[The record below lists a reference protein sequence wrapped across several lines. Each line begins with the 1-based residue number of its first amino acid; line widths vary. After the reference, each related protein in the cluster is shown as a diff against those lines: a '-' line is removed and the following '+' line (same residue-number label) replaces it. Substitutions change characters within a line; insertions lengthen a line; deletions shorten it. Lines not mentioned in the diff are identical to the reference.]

1 MGDLLTVSF
10 LAPCLI
16 AGWLWA
22 LGAMS
27 AFLAQVRH
35 CYQMVALGP
44 EASVVTNLCAVRL
57 SQIFVPTGRSKEDQ
71 TKSRFSLQPGDR
83 TNGRLHTCAKQSG
96 DLGKRDRAAF
106 TDWEEPETGTLCEP
120 IHSVSKHVL
129 DAVCVSQMV
138 RAPTR
143 NPPKVMV
150 PLGTE

>member
-1 MGDLLTVSF
+1 MGDLLTVFFF
-10 LAPCLI
+10 LAPYLI

-27 AFLAQVRH
+27 ALLLKSGTVTKWW
-35 CYQMVALGP
+35 LGP

-106 TDWEEPETGTLCEP
+106 TDWEGPETGTLCEP

-150 PLGTE
+150 PLVTE